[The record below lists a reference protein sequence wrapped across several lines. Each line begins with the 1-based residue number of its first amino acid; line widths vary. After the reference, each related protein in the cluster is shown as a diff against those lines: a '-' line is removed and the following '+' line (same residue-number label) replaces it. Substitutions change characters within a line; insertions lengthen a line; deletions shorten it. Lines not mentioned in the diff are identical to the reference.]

1 MKAIATTEFGAPATL
16 VEIPAPEPAEGE
28 ILARVA
34 SSSINGFDL
43 SVASG
48 RLKGM
53 MEHRFPVVL
62 GKDFAGTVEAE
73 ATGHGVD
80 GFAEGDAVFGVVMKR
95 ELGEGSFGERVATP
109 AAFAA
114 KVPDG
119 VDAATAGALGLAGTA
134 AHDAVEAVE
143 PQHGEIVLVSGATG
157 GVGVIAVQ
165 LLKARGAHVIA
176 TASTDDEIA
185 FVREH
190 GADDIVDYRGDL
202 AAAVRE
208 KYPRGVD
215 ALLHFAGD
223 GAQLAGLLAPGGRLA
238 STLGLSAEQLGRDDL
253 TLAPIMANPSRPRSR
268 SSPMR
273 LPPTSSASRSR
284 GRTTLRTS
292 LGGSPTSP
300 PAPSES
306 SPSESTTDA
315 QPTRLRGL
323 LTGAIGGRI
332 LAGSIATAGRAN
344 ASR

>member
-1 MKAIATTEFGAPATL
+1 MKAIATTDFGAPATL

-28 ILARVA
+28 ILVRVA

-62 GKDFAGTVEAE
+62 GKDFAGAVEAV
-73 ATGHGVD
+73 GPGVD

-95 ELGEGSFGERVATP
+95 ELGDGCFGERVATP

-119 VDAATAGALGLAGTA
+119 VDAVTAGALGLAGTA

-176 TASTDDEIA
+176 TASTDEEIA

-190 GADDIVDYRGDL
+190 GADDIVDYRGDV

-223 GAQLAGLLAPGGRLA
+223 GAELAGLLAPGGRLA
-238 STLGLSAEQLGRDDL
+238 STLGLSAEQLDRDDL
-253 TLAPIMANPSRPRSR
+253 TLAPIMANPVTATLAKLADAAAADIIRVPV
-268 SSPMR
+268 
-273 LPPTSSASRSR
+273 T
-284 GRTTLRTS
+284 RTYDLKDV
-292 LGGSPTSP
+292 P
-300 PAPSES
+300 
-306 SPSESTTDA
+306 
-315 QPTRLRGL
+315 RGL
-323 LTGAIGGRI
+323 ADFAAGTLGKLAVRI
-332 LAGSIATAGRAN
+332 HD
-344 ASR
+344 